1 MQVPISKNIVI
12 ALIIGFIFGL
22 SVSLFTINKTQY
34 LPNYS
39 RNFLRTLQSQWSQ
52 YYNSEEG
59 SHPLHG
65 HAHSHEDLEDA
76 EGPDDIVVFHNTNES
91 VYHKDEDGMARELA
105 EKIKVLCWIMT
116 QPKNHK
122 SKVQKKNSFSEKYI
136 YFYKNIYLGSPSEGY
151 LGQEMQ

>member
-59 SHPLHG
+59 SHPPHG

-91 VYHKDEDGMARELA
+91 VYHKDEDGMAKELA
-105 EKIKVLCWIMT
+105 EKVKVLCWIMT

-122 SKVQKKNSFSEKYI
+122 SKVQSYLTKLQKKLPLHKYL
-136 YFYKNIYLGSPSEGY
+136 FRLA
-151 LGQEMQ
+151 M